1 MVKINGHIP
10 ERGDILRLEFNP
22 RTGSEQ
28 SGFRPAVVI
37 SPAAYNRVSNII
49 LVCPITSRKKGW
61 PFEVELPNQLQ
72 TYGVVLVDQ
81 VRAVDCNARDARFVE
96 QVPSECTD
104 EILARLETLV
114 S

>member
-1 MVKINGHIP
+1 MVKLNSRIP

-28 SGFRPAVVI
+28 AGFRPAIVI
-37 SPAAYNRVSNII
+37 SPAAYNQISKII

-61 PFEVELPNQLQ
+61 PFEVELPSQLQ
-72 TYGVVLVDQ
+72 THGVILVDQ
-81 VRAVDCNARDARFVE
+81 LKAVDCIARGARFVE
-96 QVPSECTD
+96 RVPSEFMN